1 MLTLGLM
8 AVGTITIALVPGYT
22 TLGALAPV
30 IVVIGR
36 LIQGFSAGV
45 ELGGVSVYLAEI
57 ATPGHK
63 GFYVSWQSASQ
74 QVAVIF
80 VALLGVLL
88 SKIIPPETMLVWGWR
103 IPFLI
108 GCLIIPLL
116 FILRRSL
123 AETEES
129 SNGAMRVPIP
139 SRGKSCCDSDR
150 TGQSSSSACCW

>member
-8 AVGTITIALVPGYT
+8 AVGTLSIALVPGYG

-63 GFYVSWQSASQ
+63 GFYVSWQSGSQ
-74 QVAVIF
+74 QIAVIL
-80 VALLGVLL
+80 VALLGVIL
-88 SKIIPPETMLVWGWR
+88 SALVPPESMLEWGWR

-116 FILRRSL
+116 FILRSSL
-123 AETEES
+123 KETDEFEQRRHAA
-129 SNGAMRVPIP
+129 NHPTPREILMRL
-139 SRGKSCCDSDR
+139 GR
-150 TGQSSSSACCW
+150 TGQLSSS